1 MIIQKIELYNFGSY
15 EGYCSFSFENP
26 DSSRRIVIIG
36 GKNGAGKTTLF
47 SAIQLCL
54 YGYHTFGYKSP
65 TKLYFREVKQAVN
78 NHAILSSEESAYIR
92 IHFTNTESHGI
103 HTYTIERLWT
113 WPADTIME
121 QVYIEKNGRSLSPE
135 ETDDFETFL
144 LHMIPPEMLKLYFFD
159 GEKIAEY
166 FLSEQ
171 KINIRDALMIL
182 SGNDTFD
189 IIHDNIRRIL
199 HSTSTQDNDY
209 TAAYFAAQ
217 DELTA
222 LKSNFSEL
230 AQTYEAAQTALSS
243 AEDQLHQ
250 LSSQYTKQGGLTAE
264 QFRKLQLSLK
274 NEEEKREKIN
284 SQRKELAT
292 DVLPFLIVED
302 LIVQIL
308 PQIQR
313 EDEYRA
319 HTLLSEKLSS
329 SELYD
334 SWNTILE
341 NAGMSSRDG
350 RRITIQTLVSALQ
363 DGGWEEIPLIFQ
375 LSNDEIMQIHSVLN
389 RVLSFDRS
397 HFKDLQDQLDQSIRR
412 SRRIRNNLQKSSIE
426 HIEEYSTKV
435 SSLEAEVKIQE
446 ANLALLSKQI
456 DLTTQ
461 QLAEKEKQIAIV
473 RKNLEAQLKRSSVNS
488 ISGNL
493 LLMLERLQ
501 SILYAALVKKVEID
515 LNRKFHELIRK
526 PDFFEKVIID
536 PDFTVHIIRKELIP
550 FSDIKQIFA
559 TGGTTALV
567 DKLGEPAV
575 AELLHATKAKKITE
589 SLLSKMENRVYKL
602 PMEIDK
608 DRMSSGEKQIF
619 VMSLYYAIMQQS
631 NNQLPFVIDTPFAR
645 IDTEHRANITER
657 FFMELPGQLIIL
669 STNEELSGSHLKLM
683 EDKIAQVYM
692 LEYGADQR
700 TKVLSDSYFEV

>member
-26 DSSRRIVIIG
+26 DPSRRIVIIG

-65 TKLYFREVKQAVN
+65 TKLYFREVKHAVN

-103 HTYTIERLWT
+103 HTYSIERLWT

-121 QVYIEKNGRSLSPE
+121 QFYIEKNGRSLSPE

-189 IIHDNIRRIL
+189 IIHDNTRRIL

-209 TAAYFAAQ
+209 TATYLAAQ

-230 AQTYEAAQTALSS
+230 AQAYEATQTALSS
-243 AEDQLHQ
+243 TVDQLHQ

-264 QFRKLQLSLK
+264 QFQKLQLSLK

-292 DVLPFLIVED
+292 DVLPFLIMED
-302 LIVQIL
+302 LIIQIL

-375 LSNDEIMQIHSVLN
+375 LSKDEIMQIHSVLN

-515 LNRKFHELIRK
+515 LNRKFRELIRK